1 LGFFGAWGRI
11 SSSIR
16 HRRQHCFGGNPSD
29 EMGIGALGI
38 LFSLFWTGASFWTG
52 AHSSCGV
59 MRLPAPRDERI
70 EHHAS
75 RITHRGIP
83 YRVPQDYISTA

>member
-1 LGFFGAWGRI
+1 LGFFGAGGRI

-16 HRRQHCFGGNPSD
+16 HRRQHCFGGNSRD
-29 EMGIGALGI
+29 EMGIGALSI
-38 LFSLFWTGASFWTG
+38 FFSLFFWTG

-59 MRLPAPRDERI
+59 MRLPSLLARRA
-70 EHHAS
+70 HRAS